1 MARAIV
7 LLASILMALALFT
20 SCSSTTVPIDSDR
33 DGKHWVKATP
43 QQIANASKAASPK
56 ISASTYHAA
65 GQLVERQ
72 GNIAA
77 AEQKY
82 QDAIKKAHDA
92 EAKQI
97 LGRLRIQC
105 AAIWMNKNDT
115 TFCTIDELGLSSS
128 MESEAG
134 KLPGEYCW
142 GTHFFRYS
150 ISDSSEDAITFTATR
165 CSSGG
170 KDPQADEE
178 YALGMIVNFLT
189 GQVDWLGEFAE

>member
-1 MARAIV
+1 MKKNKGGKTSKKGFTVLELMIV
-7 LLASILMALALFT
+7 IVILGILATLGLM
-20 SCSSTTVPIDSDR
+20 
-33 DGKHWVKATP
+33 
-43 QQIANASKAASPK
+43 
-56 ISASTYHAA
+56 
-65 GQLVERQ
+65 
-72 GNIAA
+72 
-77 AEQKY
+77 KY